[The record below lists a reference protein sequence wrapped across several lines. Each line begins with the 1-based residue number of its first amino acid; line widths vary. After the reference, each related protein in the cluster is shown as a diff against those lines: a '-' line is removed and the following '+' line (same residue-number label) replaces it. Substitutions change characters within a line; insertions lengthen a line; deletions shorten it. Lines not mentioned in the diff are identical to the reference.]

1 MKWTDKLELLPVYN
15 TKRKKKKH
23 RCTLFIYIMIGLYKK
38 ISVVSLLKKKKER
51 KKKKNTKEKRNE
63 RNIVF
68 SQHDNNRILYYEQA
82 YFFLVLDLYWN

>member
-38 ISVVSLLKKKKER
+38 ISVVSLLKKRERKEEKKRIQKKKEM
-51 KKKKNTKEKRNE
+51 KE
-63 RNIVF
+63 I
-68 SQHDNNRILYYEQA
+68 
-82 YFFLVLDLYWN
+82 

>member
-38 ISVVSLLKKKKER
+38 ISVVSLLKKRERKEEKKEYKR
-51 KKKKNTKEKRNE
+51 KKKWKKY
-63 RNIVF
+63 
-68 SQHDNNRILYYEQA
+68 S
-82 YFFLVLDLYWN
+82 FLTTW

>member
-38 ISVVSLLKKKKER
+38 ISVVSLLKKKR
-51 KKKKNTKEKRNE
+51 KKGRKKRIQKKKEMKE
-63 RNIVF
+63 I
-68 SQHDNNRILYYEQA
+68 
-82 YFFLVLDLYWN
+82 